1 MDLKIGD
8 LLLVEG
14 ISQKGKNRIREQGNT
29 FKIANVAE
37 RVSFSDKSG
46 PWLLLGSLNPNHGRW
61 VHVAD
66 DQHWKIVEKLEN
78 SII

>member
-8 LLLVEG
+8 FLLVEG

-37 RVSFSDKSG
+37 RVPFSDESG
-46 PWLLLGSLNPNHGRW
+46 PWLLLGSLNPNHGR
-61 VHVAD
+61 
-66 DQHWKIVEKLEN
+66 
-78 SII
+78 